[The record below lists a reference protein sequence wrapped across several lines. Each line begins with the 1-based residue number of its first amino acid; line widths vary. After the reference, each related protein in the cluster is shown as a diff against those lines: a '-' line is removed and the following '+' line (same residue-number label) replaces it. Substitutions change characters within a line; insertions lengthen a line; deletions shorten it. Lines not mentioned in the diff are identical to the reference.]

1 MNPYA
6 RRDDPKIGWKQGA
19 RLVAR
24 TIGLVAH
31 ASRRGTATL
40 AVLTLAVSVLPLAM
54 AWVGKEIVDAVVQQS
69 RDLALR
75 WVAIEL
81 GIVVLQALAQRS
93 LALTRELLG
102 ERLSR
107 DVNVTILEKA
117 VTLEVENFEDGRF
130 YDRLTRARQGASHR
144 PLSVVTEGFQLGQNL
159 LTLLGYLALIVSWS
173 PWGALALL
181 AAAIPAAFVEMR
193 FSRSVFRLN
202 NWRSPESRQ
211 LNYLEYVLSNVH
223 HVKEVKLFG
232 LSPVFLGR
240 YRALYDK
247 FYAEDSRLAV
257 RRAAAAF
264 ALALVAT
271 AVFYGCYASV
281 ALAAA
286 RGSITLGSMTL
297 YLVAF
302 RQGQQAFQS
311 VLGAI
316 SGMYEDVLYMSNL
329 FEYLGFEPRTSA
341 APSLETASEQGIRFE
356 DVGFRYP
363 AAPQAAAKTN
373 GAPATAAANGAKPP
387 SVNDEKWAL
396 RHVSFFVPRGQSIAL
411 VGENGAGK
419 TTIVKLLTRLYE
431 PTEGRV
437 LLDGKDLRAWDRQA
451 LEARL
456 AVIFQDFNEYQL
468 DLNENIGLGSVP
480 HLADKERIERASRS
494 GGADAVIATLDE
506 GLATRLG
513 KWAHDG
519 VELSGGQWQK
529 IALARAF
536 MREEADIL
544 VLDEPTASL
553 DARAEHEVFQ
563 RFRAL
568 TKGRTTF
575 LISHRFS
582 TVRMA
587 DRILVLEHG
596 SIIEDGSHEELLA
609 REGRYAGLF
618 KLQADAYR

>member
-1 MNPYA
+1 MNPFP

-24 TIGLVAH
+24 TIGLVAR
-31 ASRRGTATL
+31 ASRRGTAAL
-40 AVLTLAVSVLPLAM
+40 ALLTLGVSVLPLAM
-54 AWVGKEIVDAVVQQS
+54 AWVGKLIVDAVVLGS

-75 WVAIEL
+75 WVAVEL
-81 GIVVLQALAQRS
+81 GLVASQALAQRT
-93 LALTRELLG
+93 LGLIRELLG

-107 DVNVTILEKA
+107 DVNVAILEKA
-117 VTLEVENFEDGRF
+117 VTLEIANFEDGRF

-173 PWGALALL
+173 PWAALALL
-181 AAAIPAAFVEMR
+181 AAAVPAALVEMR

-232 LSPVFLGR
+232 LGPVFLGR
-240 YRALYDK
+240 YRGLYDK
-247 FYAEDSRLAV
+247 FFDEDSRLAV
-257 RRAAAAF
+257 KRAGAAF

-286 RGSITLGSMTL
+286 RGAITLGSMTL

-311 VLGAI
+311 VLAAI

-329 FEYLGFEPRTSA
+329 FEYLAFEARTSA
-341 APSLETASEQGIRFE
+341 APDTTTASEQGIRFE

-363 AAPQAAAKTN
+363 AAPAPANGSKAN
-373 GAPATAAANGAKPP
+373 PGGAPANGKEAE
-387 SVNDEKWAL
+387 EKWAL
-396 RHVSFFVPRGQSIAL
+396 RHVSFFVPRGQSVAL

-437 LLDGKDLRAWDRQA
+437 LLDGKDLRAWDRAA

-468 DLNENIGLGSVP
+468 DLKENIGLGSVP

-587 DRILVLEHG
+587 DRIVVLEHG
-596 SIIEDGSHEELLA
+596 AIIEDGSHEELLA
-609 REGRYAGLF
+609 RDGRYANLF

>member
-1 MNPYA
+1 MNPFP

-24 TIGLVAH
+24 TIGLVAR
-31 ASRRGTATL
+31 ASRRGTAAL
-40 AVLTLAVSVLPLAM
+40 ALLTLGVSVLPLAM
-54 AWVGKEIVDAVVQQS
+54 AWVGKLIVDAVVLGS

-75 WVAIEL
+75 WVAVEL
-81 GIVVLQALAQRS
+81 GLVASQALAQRT
-93 LALTRELLG
+93 LGLIRELLG

-107 DVNVTILEKA
+107 DVNVAILEKA
-117 VTLEVENFEDGRF
+117 VTLEIANFEDGRF

-173 PWGALALL
+173 PWAALALL
-181 AAAIPAAFVEMR
+181 AAAVPAALVEMR

-232 LSPVFLGR
+232 LGPVFLGR
-240 YRALYDK
+240 YRGLYDK
-247 FYAEDSRLAV
+247 FFDEDSRLAV
-257 RRAAAAF
+257 KRAGAAF

-286 RGSITLGSMTL
+286 RGAITLGSMTL

-311 VLGAI
+311 VLAAI

-329 FEYLGFEPRTSA
+329 FEYLAFEARTSA
-341 APSLETASEQGIRFE
+341 APDTTTASEQGIRFE

-363 AAPQAAAKTN
+363 AAPAPANGSKAN
-373 GAPATAAANGAKPP
+373 PGGAPANGKEAE
-387 SVNDEKWAL
+387 EKWAL
-396 RHVSFFVPRGQSIAL
+396 RHVSFFVPRGQSVAL

-437 LLDGKDLRAWDRQA
+437 LLDGKDLRAIPGAARRDLPGLQRVPARPQGEHWPWERPPPRRQGA
-451 LEARL
+451 HRARL
-456 AVIFQDFNEYQL
+456 ALGRRRRRDRDARRGPRDPSRQVGARRRRALRGPVAEDRARARLHARGGGYPRPRRAHGVTRCARRARGLPALPRPHEGAD
-468 DLNENIGLGSVP
+468 DLP
-480 HLADKERIERASRS
+480 HLAPLLH
-494 GGADAVIATLDE
+494 GA
-506 GLATRLG
+506 
-513 KWAHDG
+513 
-519 VELSGGQWQK
+519 
-529 IALARAF
+529 
-536 MREEADIL
+536 
-544 VLDEPTASL
+544 
-553 DARAEHEVFQ
+553 
-563 RFRAL
+563 
-568 TKGRTTF
+568 
-575 LISHRFS
+575 
-582 TVRMA
+582 
-587 DRILVLEHG
+587 HG
-596 SIIEDGSHEELLA
+596 
-609 REGRYAGLF
+609 
-618 KLQADAYR
+618 